1 LGAEEAV
8 CVPLSDAPGVYVL
21 EDWRKVAARSRL
33 SLSIDPG
40 ARSVRGV
47 NSHNS
52 DETDTDLRGH
62 NVRGLTVAIE
72 VRLFNSLHRY
82 GGIKG
87 AAIAL
92 SLPAGSSVGD
102 ILQKLAIPADKVFLA
117 LRNGRDITPGL
128 HTKINTEAALDE
140 GDVIALSGP
149 VPYSWG
155 YGSPVV

>member
-1 LGAEEAV
+1 MFRYAMRRA
-8 CVPLSDAPGVYVL
+8 PTSSKNSD
-21 EDWRKVAARSRL
+21 
-33 SLSIDPG
+33 G
-40 ARSVRGV
+40 ARRGGV
-47 NSHNS
+47 SGCPSIPVQGVAKKVKANSGS
-52 DETDTDLRGH
+52 GTGSDLRGH
-62 NVRGLTVAIE
+62 NVRGVTVTIE
-72 VRLFNSLHRY
+72 VRLFNSLHKY

-87 AAIAL
+87 AAIPL

-102 ILQKLAIPADKVFLA
+102 ILQKLDIPADKVFLA
-117 LRNGRDITPGL
+117 LRNGRDITPSL